1 MRLPGRAKEQGWY
14 VSYAAP
20 EFPPSVEKAT
30 AWLQPPRLRS
40 NEHGEHGRRATWLE
54 LFYDLVYVVAVAA
67 LATHL
72 ARHLTPRGVAEFA
85 LLFLPVWWSWSGVTF
100 YNDRFDTDDVWHRV
114 ATLLLMLGAALL
126 AVHVP
131 TAFAAPGFALSY
143 AFVRAVLIASY
154 VRVAFTVPTAAPLA
168 RRYAAGFGLAA
179 ALWVASAFAPPAWR
193 VALWLVALVL
203 DLGTPLTARALQAR
217 MPVSPSHLPE
227 RIGLFTIIV
236 LGEGV
241 AATVKGA
248 SEASLTLGSAIA
260 GALGLV
266 LAFSLWWIYYANLG
280 ERVVRRT
287 RLAGQVWFYGHFPL
301 CMGLAA
307 AAVGM
312 ERLIVQAH
320 GFGAPER
327 WLLGGAVALC
337 LASMGV
343 IHLATLTPRDHATN
357 RLRAIAR
364 FVSAAALLGVT
375 AVGASF
381 PPLAF
386 GLMVTVVGVA
396 QVLLD
401 PPVRRPAAAS

>member
-1 MRLPGRAKEQGWY
+1 MPGRAKEQGWY
-14 VSYAAP
+14 VSYAGP
-20 EFPPSVEKAT
+20 EFPPLVEKAT

-54 LFYDLVYVVAVAA
+54 LFYDLVYVVAIAA
-67 LATHL
+67 LASHL
-72 ARHLTPRGVAEFA
+72 AHHLTPAGLAQFA
-85 LLFLPVWWSWSGVTF
+85 LLFLPVWWSWSGATF
-100 YNDRFDTDDVWHRV
+100 YNDRFDTDDLWHRV
-114 ATLLLMLGAALL
+114 ATLLLMLGGALL
-126 AVHVP
+126 ALNVP
-131 TAFAAPGFALSY
+131 TAFEAPGFALAY
-143 AFVRAVLIASY
+143 AFVRAVLIANY

-168 RRYAAGFGLAA
+168 RRYAAGFSLAA
-179 ALWVASAFAPPAWR
+179 ALWVVSAFAPPAWR
-193 VALWLVALVL
+193 VARWVVALAI
-203 DLGTPLTARALQAR
+203 DLGTPLTARALQAL
-217 MPVSPSHLPE
+217 MPVSQSHLPE

-241 AATVKGA
+241 AAVVKGA
-248 SEASLTLGSAIA
+248 TEASLRLDSALA
-260 GALGLV
+260 GAMGMA
-266 LAFSLWWIYYANLG
+266 LAFSLWWIYFANLD

-307 AAVGM
+307 AAVGV
-312 ERLIVQAH
+312 EHLIVQAH
-320 GFGAPER
+320 GFHAPER
-327 WLLGGAVALC
+327 WLLGGSVALC

-357 RLRAIAR
+357 RLRAVAR
-364 FVSAAALLGVT
+364 LVSAAALLGVT